1 MRREEGETGKNARVG
16 GVRREEGGTGTNARE
31 EG

>member
-1 MRREEGETGKNARVG
+1 MRREQGETGKNARVG
-16 GVRREEGGTGTNARE
+16 GVRGEEGGTGTNARE

>member
-1 MRREEGETGKNARVG
+1 MRGEQGETGKNARVG

>member
-1 MRREEGETGKNARVG
+1 MRREQGETGKNSRVG

>member
-1 MRREEGETGKNARVG
+1 MRREQGETGKNARVE